1 MKRSP
6 IPLLVL
12 LLLTWS
18 VANYLWFDA
27 WNQRSEK
34 LRKSV
39 DAFESVESDFDEY
52 SALKIAP
59 PLPEELANSLAEF
72 RSEKASDYLRE
83 AFADIDCV
91 LVTKPV
97 YEGGV
102 LFREV
107 TGKFVLVPNL
117 SDVGPGRYY
126 EVGHRI
132 PVVEPRPREVG
143 FWVVLR
149 HNGES
154 FFPVTNGRIKG
165 LAHIPEEFALRELRK
180 MAALAQKED
189 NS

>member
-1 MKRSP
+1 MKRFL

-12 LLLTWS
+12 LLLSWS
-18 VANYLWFDA
+18 IANYLCFNA
-27 WNQRSEK
+27 RNQRSEK

-39 DAFESVESDFDEY
+39 DAIEFAESQFDEY
-52 SALKIAP
+52 GALKIAP

-72 RSEKASDYLRE
+72 GSEKASGYLRE

-97 YEGGV
+97 YEGDL

-107 TGKFVLVPNL
+107 TEKFVLVPNL

-143 FWVVLR
+143 FWMVLR
-149 HNGES
+149 HNSES
-154 FFPVTNGRIKG
+154 FFPVTSGRIKG

-180 MAALAQKED
+180 MAASVGK
-189 NS
+189 